1 MTIQTTSVTKQKSF
15 MGRHEMR
22 AYSQNL
28 QTATMIQTNT
38 QHYQSRTGM
47 VMHCD
52 ADQQTD
58 QQSE

>member
-52 ADQQTD
+52 ADQQT
-58 QQSE
+58 E